1 MNAADV
7 IGSLP
12 GRFAMAI
19 NFTAAVK
26 AYETIAKQDAI
37 GGPGVAQPK
46 GGAGFSDVLR
56 EATEG
61 AIGALKE
68 GERQSLKAAAGT
80 ADLNDVVQAVAKAEL
95 TLQTVVTLRDR
106 VVQAYQEILRMPI

>member
-1 MNAADV
+1 M
-7 IGSLP
+7 
-12 GRFAMAI
+12 
-19 NFTAAVK
+19 
-26 AYETIAKQDAI
+26 
-37 GGPGVAQPK
+37 QPK

-61 AIGALKE
+61 AMGTLRE

-80 ADLNDVVQAVAKAEL
+80 ADLNDVVMAVGKAEM

-106 VVQAYQEILRMPI
+106 VIQAYQEILRMPI